1 MLSRAV
7 AALLIVAA
15 ALAAIYRLVVVPW
28 RCNNVEGIVWRDLDL
43 VWEKREE
50 DPWRARIVAERS
62 LASMGNCVAA
72 CPTDVNLQMLAGS
85 SLRILGRSSAAIAAY
100 RTALQYDRRP
110 ELYMALGAAQLEAGA
125 PREQAVASFVKVGEF
140 LGLDALR
147 AIPDARTR
155 WNAYT
160 IVGARQDEV
169 LARNGL
175 HRPNLLENPEFATP
189 GPNGTRTSTT
199 APEITP
205 SAAAG
210 WNVYNAAAGPISTA
224 IVPSTRGAGSAI
236 HVVTSAEHSGLM
248 QVWNPRNATGRVRT
262 TAWVFVRRG
271 RIYIGSGDGRPPMM
285 NVYSSGTGR
294 WERISGVNDSCPAT
308 VTVIYAA
315 GPGGAEFYVD
325 EISAT
330 ETLAAPPCES

>member
-1 MLSRAV
+1 MLHRAV
-7 AALLIVAA
+7 AALLIVVA

-28 RCNNVEGIVWRDLDL
+28 RCNDVEGVVWRDLDL

-50 DPWRARIVAERS
+50 DPWRARMVAERS
-62 LASMGNCVAA
+62 LASMADCVAA
-72 CPTDVNLQMLAGS
+72 CRSDVNLQMLAGS
-85 SLRILGRSSAAIAAY
+85 SFRILGRSSAAIAAY
-100 RTALQYDRRP
+100 QTALQFDRRP
-110 ELYMALGAAQLEAGA
+110 ELYMALGSAQLEAGA

-140 LGLDALR
+140 LGLEALR
-147 AIPDARTR
+147 TIPDAQTR
-155 WNAYT
+155 WSAYT
-160 IVGARQDEV
+160 IVGARHDEV

-175 HRPNLLENPEFATP
+175 HQPNLLENPAFSASGSN
-189 GPNGTRTSTT
+189 GPRTSTS

-210 WNVYNAAAGPISTA
+210 WTVYNAAARPISTA
-224 IVPSTRGAGSAI
+224 IVPSTRSSGSAI
-236 HVVTSAEHSGLM
+236 HVVTAAEHSGLM
-248 QVWNPRNATGRVRT
+248 QVWSPEKVTGRVRT
-262 TAWVFVRRG
+262 TAWVFVKRG

-308 VTVIYAA
+308 TTVIYAA
-315 GPGGAEFYVD
+315 SPGGAEFYVD
-325 EISAT
+325 GISAT